1 MLRSAVMLSYNL
13 WKMREKSLCAPSKY
27 SPARYCDLLRCER
40 FASDR
45 GVSITCSSSN
55 VTVAPKTDRWSCVG
69 WPLAGP
75 RVQNGHFQSGKAAAI
90 NSHPTPALSGGCSV
104 WFLRR
109 LLSNP
114 ISERFEF
121 KIHWEKNPRAE
132 ELDSGSPSLE
142 SKFSTL
148 RLLLLR
154 AANSLDG

>member
-1 MLRSAVMLSYNL
+1 MLNPNL
-13 WKMREKSLCAPSKY
+13 WKMWEKSLCAPSKY
-27 SPARYCDLLRCER
+27 LPARDCDLLRCER
-40 FASDR
+40 FASDW

-55 VTVAPKTDRWSCVG
+55 VTVAPKSDRCELVG

-75 RVQNGHFQSGKAAAI
+75 RVQNGHFPSGKAAAI
-90 NSHPTPALSGGCSV
+90 NSHHASALFGGCSV

-114 ISERFEF
+114 LSERFEF
-121 KIHWEKNPRAE
+121 KIHQEKNLRAK
-132 ELDSGSPSLE
+132 ELDSGSASLE

-154 AANSLDG
+154 AANSLDN